1 MSAYQVE
8 QVPPRR
14 VRYDIGERYLPRSMR
29 PFSEKQ
35 NVQGL
40 LMFDSRK
47 PSRFSGAPAIGWPV
61 LSLALIGLA
70 VLGAALYLRYEI
82 IENTPLGLACEAG
95 RQSLVCTVR
104 DAVIVLFNQ
113 NAFGWTA
120 LIVAVIQFWRP
131 NMVMLGVGLAAS
143 LAGLVLYNTNA
154 SALALVLLV
163 LSLARLS
170 PGASSAPSR

>member
-1 MSAYQVE
+1 MDAAMLL
-8 QVPPRR
+8 
-14 VRYDIGERYLPRSMR
+14 DAARSR
-29 PFSEKQ
+29 TAH
-35 NVQGL
+35 VLGL
-40 LMFDSRK
+40 AVF
-47 PSRFSGAPAIGWPV
+47 
-61 LSLALIGLA
+61 GLA
-70 VLGAALYLRYEI
+70 VLGAALYLRYEV

-113 NAFGWTA
+113 NAFGLTA

-131 NMVMLGVGLAAS
+131 NVVVFGVGLAAS

-154 SALALVLLV
+154 SALALALLV

>member
-1 MSAYQVE
+1 MFSSCK
-8 QVPPRR
+8 
-14 VRYDIGERYLPRSMR
+14 LSRS
-29 PFSEKQ
+29 
-35 NVQGL
+35 
-40 LMFDSRK
+40 
-47 PSRFSGAPAIGWPV
+47 SGATAIAWPA
-61 LSLALIGLA
+61 LSLAALGLL

-104 DAVIVLFNQ
+104 DAVIFMFNQ
-113 NAFGWTA
+113 NAFGWIA
-120 LIVAVIQFWRP
+120 MIVAVIQFWRP
-131 NMVMLGVGLAAS
+131 NFVVFGVGLGAS

-154 SALALVLLV
+154 SALALALLV

>member
-1 MSAYQVE
+1 MFVSRN
-8 QVPPRR
+8 PP
-14 VRYDIGERYLPRSMR
+14 L
-29 PFSEKQ
+29 
-35 NVQGL
+35 
-40 LMFDSRK
+40 
-47 PSRFSGAPAIGWPV
+47 FSGAPAIGWPAW
-61 LSLALIGLA
+61 SLAVFGLA
-70 VLGAALYLRYEI
+70 VLGAALYLRYEV

-131 NMVMLGVGLAAS
+131 NIAVFGVGLAAS

-154 SALALVLLV
+154 SALALALLV